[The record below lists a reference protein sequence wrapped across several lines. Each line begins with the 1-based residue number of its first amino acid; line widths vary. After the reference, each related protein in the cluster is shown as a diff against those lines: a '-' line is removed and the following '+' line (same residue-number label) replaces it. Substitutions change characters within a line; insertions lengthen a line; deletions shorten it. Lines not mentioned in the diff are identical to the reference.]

1 MADENQKTPRVGPVS
16 QNQPGQQ
23 PGQPNVQQQAP
34 QRGVPGVQ
42 QPPVPSA
49 EKIAEVMRKQQ
60 EEQARQVAEARARQE
75 AIARG
80 ESPVPVAASQA
91 EQQHTPSS
99 RIGQAAA
106 GESAPQQAQPQ
117 QAQPQE
123 SSEHEIP
130 AHIRD
135 QMPPE
140 MRQAVGK
147 IEPKKVPADQAN
159 TASPVP
165 GMSAQEVLAGPQR
178 PQEPPVQY
186 APAPQPQFNPNV
198 QPYNGPQ
205 QYAPP
210 VPQHYAPQQQAQP
223 QQARYAQQQ
232 QEIVK
237 PKIYW
242 HPARSRG
249 VDVELEDSIVKCV
262 PEKGMVEES
271 DPQARVV
278 LALFSEILA
287 VKEMAAGGAAVPPD
301 LMNRMAGIEHRLQ
314 RLEMALYEQTQA
326 MTQRARGVREQIEI
340 LQAKGMNADQIL
352 AELNGISQAA
362 EQQVAQ
368 PQTQAPPP
376 GEPGG
381 GE

>member
-1 MADENQKTPRVGPVS
+1 MADENQQTPRVGPVT

-23 PGQPNVQQQAP
+23 PGQPNVQQQSP

-49 EKIAEVMRKQQ
+49 EKIAEGMRKQQ

-80 ESPVPVAASQA
+80 ESPVPAAP
-91 EQQHTPSS
+91 QQSDQSHTPGS
-99 RIGQAAA
+99 RIGQAATQA
-106 GESAPQQAQPQ
+106 APAPQPQAQPQ
-117 QAQPQE
+117 QSQTD
-123 SSEHEIP
+123 EHQIP
-130 AHIRD
+130 DHIRD

-147 IEPKKVPADQAN
+147 IEPKQVPIDQAN

-165 GMSAQEVLAGPQR
+165 GMSAQDVLAGHRR
-178 PQEPPVQY
+178 PEEPPVQY

-223 QQARYAQQQ
+223 QQARYAPQQ

-262 PEKGMVEES
+262 PEKGMIEES

-301 LMNRMAGIEHRLQ
+301 LMHRIGGIEQRLY

-340 LQAKGMNADQIL
+340 LRMKGLSPDQIL
-352 AELNGISQAA
+352 NELNGISQAA

-368 PQTQAPPP
+368 PQQQTPPQD
-376 GEPGG
+376 ESSG

>member
-1 MADENQKTPRVGPVS
+1 
-16 QNQPGQQ
+16 
-23 PGQPNVQQQAP
+23 
-34 QRGVPGVQ
+34 VQ
-42 QPPVPSA
+42 QPPVPSP

-80 ESPVPVAASQA
+80 ESPVPTSSQP
-91 EQQHTPSS
+91 QQQTPGS

-106 GESAPQQAQPQ
+106 QAEPVQSQQPQAQTPDS
-117 QAQPQE
+117 QE
-123 SSEHEIP
+123 YQIP

-147 IEPKKVPADQAN
+147 IEPKQVPIDQAN
-159 TASPVP
+159 VASPVP
-165 GMSAQEVLAGPQR
+165 GMSAQDVLAGHRR
-178 PQEPPVQY
+178 PEEPPVQY

-223 QQARYAQQQ
+223 QQARYAPQQ
-232 QEIVK
+232 QEVVK

-262 PEKGMVEES
+262 PEKGMIEES

-301 LMNRMAGIEHRLQ
+301 LMHRIGGIEQRLY

-340 LQAKGMNADQIL
+340 LRMKGLSPDQIL
-352 AELNGISQAA
+352 NELNGISQAA

-368 PQTQAPPP
+368 PQQQTPPQDESSD
-376 GEPGG
+376 GE
-381 GE
+381 

>member
-1 MADENQKTPRVGPVS
+1 MADENQQTPRVGPVS

-23 PGQPNVQQQAP
+23 PGQPNVQQQPP

-80 ESPVPVAASQA
+80 ESPVPAAPQQGEQA
-91 EQQHTPSS
+91 HTPGS
-99 RIGQAAA
+99 RIGQAATQA
-106 GESAPQQAQPQ
+106 EPAPQQPQPQ
-117 QAQPQE
+117 VQQSQAGE
-123 SSEHEIP
+123 YEIP

-140 MRQAVGK
+140 MRQAVGR
-147 IEPKKVPADQAN
+147 IEPKKVPVDQAN
-159 TASPVP
+159 VASPVP
-165 GMSAQEVLAGPQR
+165 GMSPQEVLAGPQR
-178 PQEPPVQY
+178 PQEPPIQY

-210 VPQHYAPQQQAQP
+210 VPQHYAPHQQAQP
-223 QQARYAQQQ
+223 QQARYAPQQ

-301 LMNRMAGIEHRLQ
+301 LMNRIAGIEQRLY

-340 LQAKGMNADQIL
+340 LRMKGMNADQIL
-352 AELNGISQAA
+352 NELNGISQTA
-362 EQQVAQ
+362 ERQATQ
-368 PQTQAPPP
+368 PQTQTPPP
-376 GEPGG
+376 GESGG